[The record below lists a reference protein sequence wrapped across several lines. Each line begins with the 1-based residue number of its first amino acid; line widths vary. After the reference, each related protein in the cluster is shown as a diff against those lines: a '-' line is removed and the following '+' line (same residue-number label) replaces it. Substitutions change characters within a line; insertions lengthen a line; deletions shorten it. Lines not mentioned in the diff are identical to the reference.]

1 MLVSYKHL
9 LEKMTAVAPIAD
21 PHPHSRRPHIA
32 YIYIY
37 TTANIDN
44 VKNLTLTLS
53 KVSLAH

>member
-37 TTANIDN
+37 IQLRISTTLRI
-44 VKNLTLTLS
+44 S
-53 KVSLAH
+53 H